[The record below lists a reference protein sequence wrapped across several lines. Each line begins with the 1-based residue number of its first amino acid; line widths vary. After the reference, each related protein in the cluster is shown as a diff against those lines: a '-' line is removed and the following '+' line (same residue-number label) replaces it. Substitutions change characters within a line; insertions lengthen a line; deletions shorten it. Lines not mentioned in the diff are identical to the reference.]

1 VRYNKVAVDASMG
14 LLSSLGSTR
23 YGPQSFPWGRG
34 VKPDGYIDIFPKR
47 CCERTGES
55 CLRRS
60 GPKTRPA
67 PWRVAQSSIFQE
79 SGCICRP

>member
-47 CCERTGES
+47 CCERTVSRACGA
-55 CLRRS
+55 RVQKR
-60 GPKTRPA
+60 A
-67 PWRVAQSSIFQE
+67 PIPLECCTV
-79 SGCICRP
+79 